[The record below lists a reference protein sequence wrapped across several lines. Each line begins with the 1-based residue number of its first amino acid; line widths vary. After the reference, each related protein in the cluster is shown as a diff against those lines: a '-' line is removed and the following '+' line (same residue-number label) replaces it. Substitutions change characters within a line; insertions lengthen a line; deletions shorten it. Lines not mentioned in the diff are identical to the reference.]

1 MSQGPKLRVG
11 LVVPPLPSP
20 RHVGLELAIEGLA
33 KGLHQL
39 GHDVL
44 LYTVVDPMRTKQW
57 ASQVAHAA
65 RAIHTAV
72 GLEGELGGCDI
83 VHDHTVAGLFVRNLH
98 HRAPLVTTSYG
109 PFDADPI
116 PLYRR
121 RPGDHVPLL
130 AVSLHQ
136 YREEPESVAV
146 AAVIHPGID
155 VHSYTYRA
163 KGAGYLVTFA
173 PMAPDGGI
181 VEAIEVAKAT
191 NRALWIYSSIEGPAE
206 HAYFHNV
213 IRPLL
218 GRNIQFADDL
228 AAQDRRD
235 LLARASAL
243 IHAVTRDEAFNMAIV
258 EALASGTPTVALK
271 GVADEIIE
279 HGEHGYLADDTSG
292 LMRGV
297 GNIDRISRER
307 CRRRAERYFDCREV
321 AIHHE
326 DFYRE
331 VLDAEREDSDPS
343 SSHHQRLRASS
354 SVDSIVP
361 PSVAAHLP

>member
-1 MSQGPKLRVG
+1 M
-11 LVVPPLPSP
+11 
-20 RHVGLELAIEGLA
+20 
-33 KGLHQL
+33 
-39 GHDVL
+39 
-44 LYTVVDPMRTKQW
+44 LYTALDPMRTKQW
-57 ASQVAHAA
+57 ASQVGHAA
-65 RAIHTAV
+65 RDIHTAI

-121 RPGDHVPLL
+121 RPDDHVPLL

-136 YREEPESVAV
+136 CREEPESVAV
-146 AAVIHPGID
+146 STVIHPGID

-191 NRALWIYSSIEGPAE
+191 DRALWIYSSIEGPAE
-206 HAYFHNV
+206 HAYFHDA

-243 IHAVTRDEAFNMAIV
+243 IHAATRNEAFNIAII
-258 EALASGTPTVALK
+258 EALACGTPTVALK

-279 HGEHGYLADDTSG
+279 NGEHGYVANKIAG

-297 GNIDRISRER
+297 DNIDRISRER
-307 CRRRAERYFDCREV
+307 CRRRAERHFDCREV
-321 AIHHE
+321 ANHHE

-331 VLDAEREDSDPS
+331 VLDGENEESNPTPVN
-343 SSHHQRLRASS
+343 HQRSGASS
-354 SVDSIVP
+354 SVDPVVP
-361 PSVAAHLP
+361 PGVAARLP